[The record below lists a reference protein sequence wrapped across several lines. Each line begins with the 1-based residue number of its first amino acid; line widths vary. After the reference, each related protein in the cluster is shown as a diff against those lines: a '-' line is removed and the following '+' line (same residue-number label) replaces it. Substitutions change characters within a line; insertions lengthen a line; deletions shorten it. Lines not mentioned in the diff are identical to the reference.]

1 MMRGMRKSVLGV
13 TVKSAS
19 QQLGYPE
26 QAVRVLMR
34 RGKLPI
40 GIAEQI
46 SGGRYSYYISQE
58 LIDAYL
64 KRNEG
69 ASLNTE
75 IHNVPGND
83 HLPDDCRV

>member
-1 MMRGMRKSVLGV
+1 MRKSNLGV

-26 QAVRVLMR
+26 AAVRVLMR

-40 GIAEQI
+40 GIAEKM
-46 SGGRYSYYISQE
+46 SGERYTYYISQE

-64 KRNEG
+64 LRQKG
-69 ASLNTE
+69 E
-75 IHNVPGND
+75 ITTNAEVP
-83 HLPDDCRV
+83 H

>member
-1 MMRGMRKSVLGV
+1 MKKSKVGV

-40 GIAEQI
+40 GIAEKI
-46 SGGRYSYYISQE
+46 TGERYTYYISQE

-64 KRNEG
+64 LRQKEAVQNAE
-69 ASLNTE
+69 AL
-75 IHNVPGND
+75 
-83 HLPDDCRV
+83 

>member
-1 MMRGMRKSVLGV
+1 MRKSKIGV
-13 TVKSAS
+13 SVKEAS

-40 GIAEQI
+40 GIAERI
-46 SGGRYSYYISQE
+46 SGGERYTYYISQE

-64 KRNEG
+64 MRSRSEQTG
-69 ASLNTE
+69 AELE
-75 IHNVPGND
+75 III
-83 HLPDDCRV
+83 